1 MIPNLA
7 QGISGCRTRG
17 QGLHIGLQRIPLG
30 FTPAGMPQEAVPA
43 VQVILL
49 PLLSALL
56 FIMGW
61 LGGLFF
67 YRRPDQRI
75 LALAVWS
82 SSALSALLFLF
93 AVFFLITT
101 PI

>member
-1 MIPNLA
+1 L
-7 QGISGCRTRG
+7 
-17 QGLHIGLQRIPLG
+17 
-30 FTPAGMPQEAVPA
+30 V
-43 VQVILL
+43 LL
-49 PLLSALL
+49 PVLSALL
-56 FIMGW
+56 FILGW

-82 SSALSALLFLF
+82 SSVISALFFLL

-101 PI
+101 PV